1 MSSPTAR
8 GGAPAVDV
16 IIAVYNGAAHL
27 LSALSSVFAQSLQPA
42 RVIVVDDGS
51 TDGSVELLRT
61 CEFADRICVVERTN
75 GGQSAARNTGLESV
89 TAPFVAFLDQD
100 DVWYEDHLAVLLPLL
115 REHAIGW
122 AYSDFDEIDANG
134 LLVTRCFHKAHGLT
148 HPRTSL
154 ADLIGQD
161 LMVLPTATV
170 VRTEALRAVGGFD
183 ESLSGYE
190 DDDLFIRMFR
200 HHALPAYSSR
210 STVQFRIH
218 AGSSSM
224 SASFGAS
231 RLKFLDKLVVTVPDN
246 VRLNRYFVRDLVVP
260 RLLRTTISEY
270 LTCLLHGNDAEAVVL
285 ARLASEIADR
295 ARPTARRRLGLWMLS
310 KPRWCRR
317 ALRGRAL
324 LPRPL
329 RRRLLAGVV
338 YRNDMAPSAA
348 VRD

>member
-1 MSSPTAR
+1 MNEGVEIS
-8 GGAPAVDV
+8 GEPAVDV
-16 IIAVYNGAAHL
+16 IIAVFNGTRHIEAAL
-27 LSALSSVFAQSLQPA
+27 ASVFAQTLQPA
-42 RVIVVDDGS
+42 QVIVVDDGS
-51 TDGSVELLRT
+51 VDGSVDLLRT
-61 CEFADRICVVERTN
+61 CAFADRISIVGRPN
-75 GGQSAARNTGLESV
+75 GGQSAARNTGLESA

-100 DVWYEDHLAVLLPLL
+100 DVWYPDHLAVLLSLLL
-115 REHAIGW
+115 REPAVGW

-134 LLVTRCFHKAHGLT
+134 LLVTRRFHKAHGLV

-161 LMVLPTATV
+161 LMVLPSATV
-170 VRTEALRAVGGFD
+170 VRSDMLRAVGGFD
-183 ESLSGYE
+183 EELSGYE

-231 RLKFLDKLVVTVPDN
+231 RLKFLDKLAATVPDN
-246 VRLNRYFVRDLVVP
+246 ERLNRYFVRDLVVP

-285 ARLASEIADR
+285 ARLAAQIAGR
-295 ARPTARRRLGLWMLS
+295 ARPTARRRAGLWLLGRPS
-310 KPRWCRR
+310 WCRR
-317 ALRGRAL
+317 ALRCRGL
-324 LPRPL
+324 LPRSL
-329 RRRLLAGVV
+329 RRRVLAGVV
-338 YRNDMAPSAA
+338 YRSDVAPG
-348 VRD
+348 R